1 MKKRMIQLSALML
14 ILCLLFLAGCGSS
27 GTAGNSGG
35 SSGSNENGHDISK
48 IVRNSGTLPMNQ
60 DPHIGTG
67 TIDTICYFNVYDT
80 LIWIEANSEI
90 VPHLAKS
97 WDISD
102 DGLTYTFHLRD
113 DVKFHDGSILNADD
127 VVFSFE
133 RMMTLGRSFAYLF
146 TGYVESATAVDD
158 TTVEVKLSAPLGSFI
173 STLLRLPIVNK
184 DLVMENIEDGSYGEY
199 GDYGVNFLSTSGMD
213 AGSGPYTIIE
223 VATNEYVMTEK
234 FDDYFLGFGE
244 NSPDFF
250 QMVAVEDSATM
261 RTLFASGDLDI
272 SDEWQSQESL
282 DALDAIPGVD
292 IAKINAGQSL
302 GIDFNCQKEPMD
314 DIHFRRALA
323 YLMDYES
330 VITNIVPGNKQLYG
344 QVSSAYTGSSTNLM
358 QYEYNLDKAKEE
370 LAQSKYADT
379 YQNYALTLWYADT
392 APLQEKVALLMQ
404 QAAAELGITVN
415 LQTVTWAAQAAA
427 AAKWEEVP
435 EMTIFQPG
443 GDYNEA
449 CAILYNR
456 YHSNSVTSSNTY
468 TFLLDP
474 VFDEMLDNAM
484 SIVDDNERFAAYE
497 EVEAYI
503 VDISPQIFICEMP
516 EQRAYRSEYIS
527 WPEAEA
533 AAAGEATPAVYGRSV
548 YARTMEILK

>member
-1 MKKRMIQLSALML
+1 MCKKIIRMLSLVLALCMV
-14 ILCLLFLAGCGSS
+14 LLVGCGPSESS
-27 GTAGNSGG
+27 NGEGMI
-35 SSGSNENGHDISK
+35 NENGHDMSK

-80 LIWIEANSEI
+80 LVWIETDSEI
-90 VPHLAKS
+90 VPHLAKE
-97 WDISD
+97 WVVSD
-102 DGLTYTFHLRD
+102 DGLAYTFSLRD
-113 DVKFHDGSILNADD
+113 DVLFHDGSILNADD
-127 VVFSFE
+127 VVFSFN
-133 RMMTLGRSFAYLF
+133 RMMTLGQSFAYLF
-146 TGYVESATAVDD
+146 TGYVETVTAVDEF
-158 TTVEVKLSAPLGSFI
+158 TVEVTLAAPLGSFI

-184 DLVMENIEDGSYGEY
+184 DLIMENLADGSYGEY
-199 GDYGVNFLSTSGMD
+199 GDYGVGFLSTSGTD

-250 QMVAVEDSATM
+250 QLVAVEDSATM
-261 RTLFASGDLDI
+261 RTLFAGGELEI

-282 DALDAIPGVD
+282 TALDAIEGVD

-314 DIHFRRALA
+314 DVHFRRALS
-323 YLMDYES
+323 YLMDYNA
-330 VITNIVPGNKQLYG
+330 VITNIVPGNAQLYG
-344 QVSSAYTGSSTNLM
+344 QVSSAYTGSTTNLM
-358 QYEYNLDKAKEE
+358 QYEYNVDKAREE
-370 LAQSKYADT
+370 LAQSKYANS
-379 YQNYALTLWYADT
+379 YQDYTLTLWYADT

-404 QAAAELGITVN
+404 QAAAEVGITIN
-415 LQTVTWAAQAAA
+415 LQAVTWAAQAAA
-427 AAKWEEVP
+427 AANWEEVP

-468 TFLLDP
+468 TFLLDET
-474 VFDEMLDNAM
+474 FDAMLDEAM
-484 SIVDDNERFAAYE
+484 SIVDDAERFAAYE
-497 EVEAYI
+497 EVQAYI
-503 VDISPQIFICEMP
+503 VDIAPQIFICEMP
-516 EQRAYRSEYIS
+516 EQRAYRSDYIY

-533 AAAGEATPAVYGRSV
+533 AAAGEMTPAVYGRSV